1 LTVANRELMK
11 RTIGVLLAVAGI
23 LVPIASA
30 QSQRFAVGIVRLDG
44 RLVPFAAFD
53 GARWERAWP
62 QADERVATPESV
74 DSVDSVWRRQ
84 RRRVPRSWHAW
95 PASGAGPREIRIIG
109 VKVDEAQCVD
119 QIALTTDWPAAKDEH
134 PDGVAID
141 ADIPIGT
148 IEDVSERDAVWK
160 TAQRLVVADFA
171 RLEASAAQ
179 AEHQQL
185 PRELPAPA
193 AHLVSLYR
201 ERNATR
207 SPLYFVAE
215 KKYGTLQRQNARIF
229 LTDCDRVNVRT
240 ALPLGAIHVSSRLFW
255 VLEESGY
262 EDQTYVIAEI
272 GPAQVRVPIVVY
284 AGGC

>member
-1 LTVANRELMK
+1 
-11 RTIGVLLAVAGI
+11 
-23 LVPIASA
+23 
-30 QSQRFAVGIVRLDG
+30 
-44 RLVPFAAFD
+44 
-53 GARWERAWP
+53 
-62 QADERVATPESV
+62 
-74 DSVDSVWRRQ
+74 
-84 RRRVPRSWHAW
+84 
-95 PASGAGPREIRIIG
+95 

-215 KKYGTLQRQNARIF
+215 KKYRTAVSPEDRDCERSTVMTGWLVPMADGTLQRQNARIF